1 MNIFRTARYLIPLSS
16 RKKRQ
21 LKLFSRFISD
31 FNLKK
36 VKKLMRLN
44 LVGTFMTSLNTKFKL
59 GSFPQLSP
67 IVTDIEIKKII
78 DDLNRKI
85 LYSAEK
91 KAYQR
96 FSEQAKKEIPKFL
109 RRNLKGYNDIAQA
122 ASLLLFCKDTVHLLI
137 IGDPGT
143 GKTEVLRA
151 VEEIS
156 PNSHFGL
163 GSGVSGVGLTGT
175 TKGKEFIPGLLVKSD
190 KGICCIDELN
200 LMMKKD
206 HASLLNAMEKGFIT
220 YNKGKTH
227 KRLNARVRVLAT
239 ANPKGDRFVGRGI
252 SITKTQLPFDEAL
265 LSRFHLMF
273 VVRKPSL
280 KEFKEITKHIAS
292 KKQKYSIE
300 DISFLKEYVDYA
312 ESLKVSFPESLKEK
326 VVDFIQELKEQEE
339 HILRE
344 VSPRLVKAIIR
355 LSKASARLELR
366 PKVEE
371 KDLNSV
377 LKIIREAYLLRK

>member
-1 MNIFRTARYLIPLSS
+1 MNFLRIARYLIPLSS

-21 LKLFSRFISD
+21 LKLFSRFLSD

-36 VKKLMRLN
+36 VKKLMKLN
-44 LVGTFMTSLNTKFKL
+44 FVGTFMTSLNTQFKL

-78 DDLNRKI
+78 DDVNRKV

-91 KAYQR
+91 NAYKR
-96 FSEQAKKEIPKFL
+96 FSEQASIEIPKFL
-109 RRNLKGYNDIAQA
+109 ERNLKGYKDIIKA

-156 PNSHFGL
+156 PNSQFGL

-175 TKGKEFIPGLLVKSD
+175 TKGKEFIPGLLPRAD

-200 LMMKKD
+200 LMLKKD
-206 HASLLNAMEKGFIT
+206 HASLLNAMEKGFIA

-227 KRLNARVRVLAT
+227 KRINARIRVLAT
-239 ANPKGDRFVGRGI
+239 ANPKGDRFVGKGAK
-252 SITKTQLPFDEAL
+252 ITKTQLPFNEAL

-273 VVRKPSL
+273 IVRKPSL
-280 KEFKEITKHIAS
+280 KEFKEITKHIVS
-292 KKQKYSIE
+292 KKHRYGVE

-312 ESLKVSFPESLKEK
+312 GVLKVAFPESLKNK
-326 VVDFIQELKEQEE
+326 VVDFIQELKEQEDN
-339 HILRE
+339 ILRE

-355 LSKASARLELR
+355 LAKASARLELR

-371 KDLNSV
+371 KDVVFVLN
-377 LKIIREAYLLRK
+377 IIRDAYLIRK

>member
-1 MNIFRTARYLIPLSS
+1 MNLFRTARYLIPLSS

-21 LKLFSRFISD
+21 LKLFSRFLSD

-36 VKKLMRLN
+36 VKKLMKLN
-44 LVGTFMTSLNTKFKL
+44 VVGTFMTSLNTQFKL
-59 GSFPQLSP
+59 GSFPQFSP
-67 IVTDIEIKKII
+67 IVTDIEIKNII
-78 DDLNRKI
+78 DDINRKV

-96 FSEQAKKEIPKFL
+96 FSEQAKTEISKFL
-109 RRNLKGYNDIAQA
+109 GRNLKGYKDIIKA
-122 ASLLLFCKDTVHLLI
+122 ASLLLFSKDTVHLLI

-156 PNSHFGL
+156 PNSQFGL

-175 TKGKEFIPGLLVKSD
+175 TKGKEFIPGLLVKAD

-227 KRLNARVRVLAT
+227 KRLNTRVRVLAT
-239 ANPKGDRFVGRGI
+239 ANPKGDRFVGKGTN
-252 SITKTQLPFDEAL
+252 ITKTQLPFDEAL

-292 KKQKYSIE
+292 KKQKYGVE

-312 ESLKVSFPESLKEK
+312 DALKVSFPESLKEK

-366 PKVEE
+366 HRVEE
-371 KDLNSV
+371 KDLNFV
-377 LKIIREAYLLRK
+377 LKIIKDAYLLRR

>member
-1 MNIFRTARYLIPLSS
+1 MNIFRVARYLIPLSS

-21 LKLFSRFISD
+21 LKLFSRFLSD

-36 VKKLMRLN
+36 VKKLMKLN
-44 LVGTFMTSLNTKFKL
+44 LTGTFMTSLNTQFKL

-67 IVTDIEIKKII
+67 IVTDVEIKNII
-78 DDLNRKI
+78 DDINRKV

-96 FSEQAKKEIPKFL
+96 FSEQARIEIPNFL
-109 RRNLKGYNDIAQA
+109 GRNLKGYNDILKA
-122 ASLLLFCKDTVHLLI
+122 ASLLLFSKDTIHLLI

-156 PNSHFGL
+156 PNSQFGL

-175 TKGKEFIPGLLVKSD
+175 TKGKEFIPGLLVKAD

-200 LMMKKD
+200 LMLKKD
-206 HASLLNAMEKGFIT
+206 RASLLNAMEKGFIT

-227 KRLNARVRVLAT
+227 KRLNARIRVLAT
-239 ANPKGDRFVGRGI
+239 ANPKGDRFVGKGTN
-252 SITKTQLPFDEAL
+252 ITKTQLPFDEAL

-280 KEFKEITKHIAS
+280 KEFKEITKHIVS
-292 KKQKYSIE
+292 KKQKYGIE

-312 ESLKVSFPESLKEK
+312 EALKVSFPESFKKK

-366 PKVEE
+366 PRVEE
-371 KDLNSV
+371 ADLNFV
-377 LKIIREAYLLRK
+377 LKLIKDAYLLRR